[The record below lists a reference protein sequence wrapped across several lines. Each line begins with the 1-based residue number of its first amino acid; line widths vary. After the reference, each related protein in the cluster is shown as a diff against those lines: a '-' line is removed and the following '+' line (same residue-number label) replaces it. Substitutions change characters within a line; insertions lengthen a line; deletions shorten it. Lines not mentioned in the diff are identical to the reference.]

1 MNGLTLILFLSST
14 ILLVMAHNR
23 LKNVKL
29 YHALVKRPICRVNV
43 RMKRSFSTALSDE
56 EKADRKIMMKRQDI
70 SYSDY
75 SDNPYEKMVD
85 LPIQGKL
92 KFCQHKIREIRK
104 RAFKYYPYTNGRL
117 KREDIYELCIY
128 KREIEKIETKI
139 AQHTK

>member
-75 SDNPYEKMVD
+75 SDNPYEKW
-85 LPIQGKL
+85 
-92 KFCQHKIREIRK
+92 
-104 RAFKYYPYTNGRL
+104 
-117 KREDIYELCIY
+117 
-128 KREIEKIETKI
+128 
-139 AQHTK
+139 